1 MTAAVPH
8 TDENKPSGHGL
19 IHVIL
24 VDDQPIVGE
33 AVRRMLSDDP
43 DITIEP
49 ILDPVEAFER
59 IRSTLPTV
67 LIIDLV
73 MPGIDGLEL
82 TRRIRADEATE
93 DIPVIILSSESDVHR
108 KVEAF
113 ERGASDFLVKMPDRL
128 ELIARIR
135 ALAAKAVA
143 EQALKKMADRLQRQ
157 AIALDE
163 ANRNLQALNIS
174 LESDVSEQRDRL
186 RAIAMLGNELAR
198 IQDIDILMERLLT
211 EARRILGADAGGSFL
226 VDTDEIRLTHA
237 QNDSYPDPV
246 LLDQLRQSAANIPID
261 LTSIVGWVTLENELI
276 NIEDVYSI
284 SKDAPFAFNSKFD
297 ESHGYRTRSVLAA
310 PLTGITG
317 QVIGVLQLINPKHP
331 DGTSR
336 ASFNDDDENAVRQ
349 FASMASISMQNAQL
363 TRSMILRMIRMAEL
377 RDPSETGAHAN
388 RVAEY
393 ALVVYSEWAERHGI
407 PLEERERER
416 DRLRIAA
423 MLHDVGKVA
432 IPDTI
437 LKKPGKLTDGEF
449 AVMQGHTMVDDTL
462 FDELLSGYDEA
473 AAEVVRGHHERW
485 DGKGYP
491 GEQVL
496 DRDNHGYLVFP
507 TTPIKAG
514 RSGDQIPLFARIVA
528 IADVFDA
535 LGSTRSY
542 KEAWPDERILSL
554 LQEEAGSHFDP
565 ELVEIFIDRIDTI
578 QAIRHK
584 WSTP

>member
-1 MTAAVPH
+1 MP
-8 TDENKPSGHGL
+8 DEFKDEAHGR
-19 IHVIL
+19 IEVVL

-43 DITIEP
+43 DISVEP
-49 ILDPVEAFER
+49 ILDSVTAMDR
-59 IRSTLPTV
+59 IRESQPTV

-73 MPGIDGLEL
+73 MPSIDGVEL
-82 TRRIRADEATE
+82 TRLVREDDVTS

-108 KVEAF
+108 KVDAF
-113 ERGASDFLVKMPDRL
+113 EVGASDFLVKMPDRL

-157 AIALDE
+157 AVALDE
-163 ANRNLQALNIS
+163 ANRNLQALNVS

-226 VDTDEIRLTHA
+226 VDGDALRLTHA
-237 QNDSYPDPV
+237 QNQSQSDPV
-246 LLDQLRQSAANIPID
+246 MLEQLRQSAVNIPVD
-261 LTSIVGWVTLENELI
+261 TSSIVGWVTMENELV

-284 SKDAPFAFNSKFD
+284 DDDVPFTFNSSFD
-297 ESHGYRTRSVLAA
+297 ESYGYRTRSVLAA
-310 PLTGITG
+310 PLTGSAG
-317 QVIGVLQLINPKHP
+317 QVIGVLQLINPMHP
-331 DGTSR
+331 DGTPR
-336 ASFNDDDENAVRQ
+336 TSFNTDDENAVRH
-349 FASMASISMQNAQL
+349 FASMASVSMQNAQL

-393 ALVVYSEWAERHGI
+393 ALVIYAGWADKHGV
-407 PLEERERER
+407 PDEVRERER

-437 LKKPGKLTDGEF
+437 LKKPGKLTDEEF
-449 AVMQGHTMVDDTL
+449 ATMQGHTMVDDTL

-473 AAEVVRGHHERW
+473 AADVVRGHHERW
-485 DGKGYP
+485 DGGGYP
-491 GEQVL
+491 GNQALE
-496 DRDNHGYLVFP
+496 RDDHGYLVFP
-507 TTPIKAG
+507 SSPIRQG
-514 RSGDQIPLFARIVA
+514 RSGEDIPLFARIVA

-535 LGSTRSY
+535 LGSNRSY
-542 KEAWPDERILSL
+542 KEAWSDDRILSL
-554 LQEEAGSHFDP
+554 LRDEAGTHFDP
-565 ELVEIFIDRIDTI
+565 ELIEIFIDRIEAI
-578 QAIRHK
+578 RVIRHK
-584 WSTP
+584 WSGS